1 MFMYVCVRDT
11 CVCVCMCVYVICVY
25 VCVCVCMCVYVCVCV
40 CMCVYVCVCVCMCV
54 YMCVRDDLPKH
65 LLRLVTLST
74 NTLAE
79 MTLPKGLNVC
89 TKSVSVNSWG
99 KW

>member
-1 MFMYVCVRDT
+1 MYNKRKLQTLGSPFPFVCVSVS
-11 CVCVCMCVYVICVY
+11 VCKY
-25 VCVCVCMCVYVCVCV
+25 VCVCVC
-40 CMCVYVCVCVCMCV
+40 
-54 YMCVRDDLPKH
+54 MCVRDDLPKH